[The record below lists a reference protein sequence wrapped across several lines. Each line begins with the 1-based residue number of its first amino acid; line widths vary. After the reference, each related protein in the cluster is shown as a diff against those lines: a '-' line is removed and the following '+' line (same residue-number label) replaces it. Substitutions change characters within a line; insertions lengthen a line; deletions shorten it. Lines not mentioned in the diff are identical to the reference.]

1 MIKKTYFIF
10 FYLFVSIVKL
20 YSDNNLDI
28 EDKVLFFEERIRP
41 VLAQKCFSC
50 HSAEAEKKG
59 KLKAGL
65 LLDSPQALIK
75 GGDSGSVLVPGDIS
89 MSLLYEAVLYKD
101 EDMAMPPKGKLSDG
115 QIKDI
120 KDWILMGAPW
130 PGNDM
135 NKLIANT
142 DDEEPYDWEKF
153 RKEHWSFKSL
163 SKVSIPKIENEI
175 KINNPIDNL
184 ESNNKS
190 SVTK

>member
-1 MIKKTYFIF
+1 MTYYFIF

-89 MSLLYEAVLYKD
+89 MSLLYEAVLYIRMKIWLCPQR
-101 EDMAMPPKGKLSDG
+101 E
-115 QIKDI
+115 
-120 KDWILMGAPW
+120 
-130 PGNDM
+130 
-135 NKLIANT
+135 
-142 DDEEPYDWEKF
+142 
-153 RKEHWSFKSL
+153 SL
-163 SKVSIPKIENEI
+163 SLIHI
-175 KINNPIDNL
+175 
-184 ESNNKS
+184 
-190 SVTK
+190 